1 MEYIDLYDKNGLLL
15 GKRIPKHGER
25 SPEEYYRHT
34 HILICDKDNH
44 YLLQQRALSAHYLP
58 GKWDVTGGGVQAGET
73 SLEAAVREAKEELG
87 LELPP
92 EALRLAGQRVDEAA
106 GRCLLDVYCVKFDF
120 SIEDCHPRR
129 EEVEA
134 VRLVDF
140 DEFVE
145 TVCYNKD
152 EVYRE
157 ILSEADKLLR
167 TADVSDRPAL
177 DLRRDYA
184 EINART
190 VDGWVEGG
198 WEWGRPIS
206 HETYAAAQKGEWGVL
221 LTPLKP
227 VPKEWF
233 CPMKGA
239 AVLGLASG
247 GGQQMPIFAAL
258 GAKCTVLD
266 YSDAQLASDRMVAER
281 EGYAID
287 IVKADMTKRLPFADE
302 SFDLIFHPVSN
313 CYIEDVQHVW
323 DECFRVLKP
332 GGILLAGLDNG
343 INFVL
348 DESCTKLAHRLPFN
362 PLKDPVQFKE
372 LMEAGDGVQF
382 SHTIEEQIGGQIK
395 AGLTLTDV
403 FGDTDEILL
412 NYNLPAYWATR
423 AVKAGG
429 VQA

>member
-1 MEYIDLYDKNGLLL
+1 MEYIDLYDRNGLLL

-25 SPEEYYRHT
+25 SPEEYYLHT
-34 HILICDKDNH
+34 HILICDKDNR
-44 YLLQQRALSAHYLP
+44 YLLQQRSLSTHYLP
-58 GKWDVTGGGVQAGET
+58 GKWDVTGGGAQAGES
-73 SLEAAVREAKEELG
+73 SLEAAIREAKEELG
-87 LELPP
+87 LDIP
-92 EALRLAGQRVDEAA
+92 AAAMQLAGQRVDEAA

-120 SIEDCHPRR
+120 SVEGCRLR
-129 EEVEA
+129 KEEVEA

-140 DEFVE
+140 AEFVE

-152 EVYRE
+152 EIYRG
-157 ILSEADKLLR
+157 ILNRADKLLR
-167 TADVSDRPAL
+167 AADADERPAEK
-177 DLRRDYA
+177 LRREFA
-184 EINART
+184 EINAKT
-190 VDGWVEGG
+190 IDGWVAEG
-198 WEWGRPIS
+198 WEWGKPIP
-206 HETYAAAQKGEWGVL
+206 HEVYAAAQKGEWEVL

-233 CPMKGA
+233 CPMEGA

-266 YSDAQLASDRMVAER
+266 YSNAQLASERMVAER

-287 IVKADMTKRLPFADE
+287 IVKADMTKRLPFDDE

-343 INFVL
+343 LNFAF
-348 DESCTKLAHRLPFN
+348 DESCTRLAHRLPFN
-362 PLKDPVQFKE
+362 PLKDPVLFKE

-403 FGDTDEILL
+403 FGDTDESFLS
-412 NYNLPAYWATR
+412 YNLPTFWATR
-423 AVKAGG
+423 AVKK
-429 VQA
+429 